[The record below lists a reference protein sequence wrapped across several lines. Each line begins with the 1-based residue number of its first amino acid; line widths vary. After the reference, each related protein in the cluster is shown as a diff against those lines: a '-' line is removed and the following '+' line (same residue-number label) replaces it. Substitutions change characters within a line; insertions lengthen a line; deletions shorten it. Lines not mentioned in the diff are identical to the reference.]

1 MRKTY
6 YYQYGT
12 TLAGLMRLHDVC
24 PNAFLDY
31 VHDIDL
37 ERRSRR
43 RPSSRRRSMRC
54 RGGNSSSPTA
64 RASMPRR

>member
-1 MRKTY
+1 MGDFIAARFGVSLEEAQRMRKSY

-31 VHDIDL
+31 VHDIDS
-37 ERRSRR
+37 ERD
-43 RPSSRRRSMRC
+43 C
-54 RGGNSSSPTA
+54 AGA
-64 RASMPRR
+64 